1 MSLLASLVTLVAAS
15 GIASA
20 QPGTCAASSSVGTTA
35 ATGCG
40 STTCAAGGVGSYY
53 QYASNAT
60 VDANGVFTVSFKSN
74 QCPKGVNSNK
84 YPGQSDFGVA
94 SACCMNINLP
104 VSTYAVNQLPKAA
117 PLRGV
122 LGYTVYGANIYGPME
137 AGFTMG
143 QACTNSKGILD
154 GGVDLGLGHASLEY
168 QCGTAGIKST
178 MLLDMCGGHAGYHF
192 HESIGCEPQYVVTDA
207 SAHSNIIGFG
217 LDGHGLY
224 GQWESSNTRPTLDA
238 CGGHVGNTPAYTF
251 QDSNGAT
258 ITIPAQTNKYH
269 YHIVNG
275 GPSTIGCFGKN
286 AAVSVAA
293 AKALYATCGTGF
305 TTYCTSKG
313 SITYDTDCPI
323 FNQQGTGDLYNMNY
337 TSTADCVPCKTSANG
352 CPTTQTSTGGMT
364 GANSAGGGGGG
375 GNCQLPPGQTR
386 LPPGCSSAAKVT
398 TVTAVVTAVMGA
410 LAVAVAALL

>member
-20 QPGTCAASSSVGTTA
+20 QPGNCAASSSVGTTA

-40 STTCAAGGVGSYY
+40 STTCAAGGVGSYAAY
-53 QYASNAT
+53 TAT
-60 VDANGVFTVSFKSN
+60 ANSVSSDADGVFTVNFKSN
-74 QCPKGVNSNK
+74 QCPIGANSNK

-104 VSTYAVNQLPKAA
+104 VSAYSVNQLPKAA

-154 GGVDLGLGHASLEY
+154 GGVDLGLGLASLEY
-168 QCGTAGIKST
+168 QCGTAGVKST

-192 HESIGCEPQYVVTDA
+192 HESIGCEPQYTVADS
-207 SAHSNIIGFG
+207 SAHSKIIGFG

-224 GQWESSNTRPTLDA
+224 GQWEGPNTLPTLDA
-238 CGGHVGNTPAYTF
+238 CGGHVGNTPGYTF
-251 QDSNGAT
+251 TDSNGAT
-258 ITIPAQTNKYH
+258 ITIQPQTNKYH

-286 AAVSVAA
+286 APVTVAA
-293 AKALYATCGTGF
+293 AKALYGTCGTGF

-337 TSTADCVPCKTSANG
+337 TATTACPACKTSAGG

-364 GANSAGGGGGG
+364 GANSAGGRR
-375 GNCQLPPGQTR
+375 GN
-386 LPPGCSSAAKVT
+386 SAAKVT
-398 TVTAVVTAVMGA
+398 TVTTVATAVMGA